1 MNTPP
6 TILVTGCNGQ
16 VGAELQRAL
25 APLGSVVA
33 ADRRSCD
40 LANPDSIRA
49 YVNHV
54 KPHWVVNAA
63 AYTAVDK
70 AEVEQ
75 DTAYAVNA
83 EGVGVLAECCQALGA
98 NVIHYSTDYVFAGSG
113 EHFQTE
119 DQPAAPINAYGQ
131 SKHQGELN
139 LLAANP
145 RSWVLR
151 TSWVFGAYGN
161 NFLKT
166 MLKLWRQRDSL
177 NIVADQ
183 MGAPTSAGLIADVT
197 ALMIYRSMYD
207 QAPEAGIYHLA
218 ASGVTNWQEYAQ
230 FVIARAEKNGLQ
242 GRFSAHDVAANTTE
256 NYPTPAARPLN
267 SRLNCN
273 KLQDALGIQL
283 PAWQLS
289 VQQVTDLLTKESRFE

>member
-1 MNTPP
+1 MNTPS

-16 VGAELQRAL
+16 VGTELQRAL
-25 APLGSVVA
+25 APLGRVVA
-33 ADRRSCD
+33 ADRRNCD
-40 LANPDSIRA
+40 LASPDSIRA
-49 YVNHV
+49 NVSHV
-54 KPHWVVNAA
+54 KPNWVVNAA

-70 AEVEQ
+70 AETDPES
-75 DTAYAVNA
+75 AYAINA
-83 EGVGVLAECCQALGA
+83 EGVGVLAEACSAVGA
-98 NVIHYSTDYVFAGSG
+98 NVIHYSTDYVFAGNG

-119 DQPAAPINAYGQ
+119 DQATAPINVYGQ
-131 SKHQGELN
+131 SKRQGETN
-139 LLAANP
+139 LLAANS

-166 MLKLWRQRDSL
+166 MLRLWQQRDSL
-177 NIVADQ
+177 SVVADQ

-197 ALMIYRSMYD
+197 ALFIYRSMCAN
-207 QAPEAGIYHLA
+207 APDAGIYHLA

-230 FVIARAEKNGLQ
+230 LVIARAEANGMR
-242 GRFSAHDVAANTTE
+242 GRFAASDIAASTTA
-256 NYPTPAARPLN
+256 NYPTPATRPLN